1 PGGKKAALADFYS
14 PELATLVDRVP
25 SGNEWLH
32 EIKFDGY
39 RILARIDRGRVK
51 LFTREAHDWTARFEN
66 CAAALAQLP
75 VRQAFLDGEIAA
87 LREDGSSDFQLL
99 QNSLRAGAPARIV
112 YFIFDLLY
120 LDGADL
126 RAAPL
131 QKRKQALQK
140 ILEGAPENLRYSEH
154 WIGRG
159 AALYEKAGA
168 AATGSRSNA
177 CAARNSSSPA
187 LPIPPA
193 RAPISARSCSVFTAL
208 TASCATPA
216 GSAPAS
222 APPACASS
230 ARA

>member
-140 ILEGAPENLRYSEH
+140 ILEGAP
-154 WIGRG
+154 
-159 AALYEKAGA
+159 AA